1 MNWRKGDNYYIRSDC
16 GNYTI
21 TRLYVKGGERFEVW
35 RGRLHVSSHDTADE
49 ARASAE
55 RHAERWDAGASIA

>member
-21 TRLYVKGGERFEVW
+21 TRVYVKDGERFEVW
-35 RGRLHVSSHDTADE
+35 RGRMHVSTHDSADD
-49 ARASAE
+49 ARASAT
-55 RHAERWDAGASIA
+55 RHAEKWAAGAPA